1 MKSTLAVLTTC
12 AVAGLVLV
20 TSLNLVA
27 SPRRAQKQ
35 LGKARSNAPAAT
47 QALAEA
53 LAGPDGEYAALAF
66 YESVLQK
73 FGEVS
78 PYARVIRAESRHAEA
93 LKRHFLMRG
102 LALPEPP
109 PLNTLPLPDT
119 LQGVAEL
126 AATAEERNVAM
137 YDRLIAQVQDQPDLL
152 NVFTQLQRA
161 SREHH
166 LPAMRLAAAN
176 GGKLAAGKSACEG
189 CQGCGNQNC
198 GVAQGCTIRP
208 QGNGGQYGYGGT
220 CAAAGPATGKTD
232 VGDRAETGR
241 GRGNCRRFH
250 GACNF

>member
-27 SPRRAQKQ
+27 SPRGAQKQ
-35 LGKARSNAPAAT
+35 LGKARSNTPAAN

-53 LAGPDGEYAALAF
+53 LTGPDGEFAALAF
-66 YESVLQK
+66 YESVQQK

-78 PYARVIRAESRHAEA
+78 PYAMVIRAEGRHAEA
-93 LKRHFLMRG
+93 LKRHFAMRG

-109 PLNTLPLPDT
+109 QLNALPLPDT

-126 AATAEERNVAM
+126 AAAAEERNVAM
-137 YDRLIAQVQDQPDLL
+137 YNRLIAQVQDQPDLL

-176 GGKLAAGKSACEG
+176 GGKLPAGTSACG
-189 CQGCGNQNC
+189 SCQGCGNQSC
-198 GVAQGCTIRP
+198 GAAQGCSICPR
-208 QGNGGQYGYGGT
+208 GNGGQYGCGGT
-220 CAAAGPATGKTD
+220 CAAAGPAAGKTAAS
-232 VGDRAETGR
+232 DRAET